1 MNPDSSL
8 AIGVLKNQWVVG
20 RVLTRPL
27 RQAQDRHVGLKPDLR
42 PNGLSGMKQKI
53 PKAIYSKD
61 CSPLGVGAPKKKP
74 FTRKG
79 SDYLAEREGFEPSIQ
94 V

>member
-1 MNPDSSL
+1 
-8 AIGVLKNQWVVG
+8 
-20 RVLTRPL
+20 
-27 RQAQDRHVGLKPDLR
+27 
-42 PNGLSGMKQKI
+42 MKQRI
-53 PKAIYSKD
+53 PKAIYSKG